1 MQYPEMREELVGYL
15 KALADPDYQRE
26 AWLDKKFP
34 PGIQYDC
41 LDFTIHF
48 IYDNTD
54 LAADPESLVGVILKD
69 QVEVDAIKVVTTR
82 LNKMFEKLGVELT
95 DFEYLQSPY
104 WGEVVVSAK
113 EALKTIKDGNLF
125 PPVNQ

>member
-26 AWLDKKFP
+26 AWLAKKFP

-41 LDFTIHF
+41 LDFAIHF
-48 IYDNTD
+48 IYDDTE

-69 QVEVDAIKVVTTR
+69 QAEVDAIKMVTTR
-82 LNKMFEKLGVELT
+82 LDKMFEKLGVELT
-95 DFEYLQSPY
+95 DLEYLQSPY
-104 WGEVVVSAK
+104 WEEVVVSAQ
-113 EALKTIKDGNLF
+113 EALKTIIDENVF